1 MPILLEVNNV
11 EVIASMNIIYWIVG
25 IFAILLAVIV
35 GMGLWTYRQEKSLF
49 KKLRWKVVF
58 SSDKPKVK

>member
-11 EVIASMNIIYWIVG
+11 EVIGSMNIIYWIVG

-58 SSDKPKVK
+58 SSDKPKVM

>member
-25 IFAILLAVIV
+25 IFAIILAVIV